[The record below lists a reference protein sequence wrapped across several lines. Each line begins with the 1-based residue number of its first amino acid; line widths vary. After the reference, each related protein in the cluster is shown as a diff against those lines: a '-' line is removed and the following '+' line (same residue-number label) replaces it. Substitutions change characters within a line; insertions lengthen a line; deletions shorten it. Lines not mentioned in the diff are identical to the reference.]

1 MAKISIDQAK
11 IELAKVEKAIKGL
24 NEMGIEVPQQLQDSL
39 AQFTKIINSN
49 ASGNVANTLNEKL
62 AAAINSEKNQ
72 PLVELLASQIGTSVK
87 IAIKVNVAED
97 GKKTISFEAA
107 SSGGGAKGG
116 VSTGGGTKAATAYN
130 NYEVTVKGDLPDYK
144 EKQGTF
150 ASASGA
156 VAFILN
162 GGKNPLGLGAEYGKG
177 NSMVRVLDGIS
188 KNEAFAAN
196 FEVKASK
203 VEKVKEE
210 PKAEA
215 TEAPAQA

>member
-49 ASGNVANTLNEKL
+49 ASGNVANTLNEKIGASL
-62 AAAINSEKNQ
+62 NKADKQ
-72 PLVELLASQIGTSVK
+72 PLIDLLASQIGTSVK
-87 IAIKVNVAED
+87 ITIKVVAEE
-97 GKKTISFEAA
+97 GTGRNTLVFEAA

-144 EKQGTF
+144 EKHGTF

-203 VEKVKEE
+203 VEK
-210 PKAEA
+210 PKGEAEVA
-215 TEAPAQA
+215 EAPAQS